1 MCAPLA
7 SHSSHIITERRRD
20 RLALRKRG
28 RSRISAGRAS
38 LAAAACPPRR
48 SGGRASPASCRPVEP
63 TAASASAP
71 WPRPRRHR
79 PRRRL
84 ACLLAWGSGK
94 RSGSKKLCARLSGGS
109 ASRCA
114 YHSCHGGHD
123 CGCEGLAHVHPTS
136 LDSTL
141 LACVLEPALGSV
153 HMPGAG
159 LVPTPKAENA
169 HMHPCS
175 PQVELQPPAPLGLQR
190 GTRPFS
196 AARHVLEHE
205 ICDDLVY

>member
-38 LAAAACPPRR
+38 LAAAACPPR
-48 SGGRASPASCRPVEP
+48 GVPVVV
-63 TAASASAP
+63 
-71 WPRPRRHR
+71 
-79 PRRRL
+79 RRRPLAAPSSRRRLPLPLLGLAHAATALVAALL
-84 ACLLAWGSGK
+84 ACLLGAES
-94 RSGSKKLCARLSGGS
+94 SGSKNLCARLSGGS

>member
-1 MCAPLA
+1 MSWDVNSRSPSRGVPVVVRRRPLA
-7 SHSSHIITERRRD
+7 APSS
-20 RLALRKRG
+20 
-28 RSRISAGRAS
+28 
-38 LAAAACPPRR
+38 
-48 SGGRASPASCRPVEP
+48 
-63 TAASASAP
+63 
-71 WPRPRRHR
+71 
-79 PRRRL
+79 RRRL
-84 ACLLAWGSGK
+84 PLPLLGLAHAATALVAALLACLLACSISSPSLAWGSGK
-94 RSGSKKLCARLSGGS
+94 SSGSKNLCARLSGGS